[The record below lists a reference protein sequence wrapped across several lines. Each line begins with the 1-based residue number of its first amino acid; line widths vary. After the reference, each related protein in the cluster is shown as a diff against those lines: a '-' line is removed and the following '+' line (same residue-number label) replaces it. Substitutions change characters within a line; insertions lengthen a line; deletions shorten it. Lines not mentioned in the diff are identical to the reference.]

1 MKNTLIVTL
10 LFILSFGVIYSI
22 GEFLFGSDPDST
34 ENAGALQAAVTFGG
48 VNYLSIFVYILIAMA
63 LTAIIFFSVKSRR
76 SN

>member
-34 ENAGALQAAVTFGG
+34 EKAGALQAAVTFGG